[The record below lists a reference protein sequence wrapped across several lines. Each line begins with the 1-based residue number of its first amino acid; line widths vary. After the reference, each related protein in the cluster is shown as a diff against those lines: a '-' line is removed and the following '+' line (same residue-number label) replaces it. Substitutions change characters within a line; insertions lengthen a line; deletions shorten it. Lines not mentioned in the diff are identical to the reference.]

1 MSVLNF
7 PTLPRVVIKQDECP
21 IQDVD
26 KIKATIVRIRKDAKK
41 KNEDKVI
48 TRGKINAVRKHSMDN
63 GDVAVY
69 YNEGDMTYYPVIIR
83 I

>member
-69 YNEGDMTYYPVIIR
+69 YNEGDMIYYPVIIR